1 MNSVLLTRHG
11 KDALVTQP
19 KEAVAQ
25 LRDPVTLSARLL
37 RHFHHSGL
45 SYLLYRYRYLAC
57 FTVIG
62 LASILLEL
70 ALLHFVLPANW
81 SRATACGT
89 AFAVGM
95 LFSFALNA
103 FFNFHVP
110 WKHLKRSFAWFAAI
124 SLLSYTLNMISVQVF
139 HGILGSSYEN
149 LRLASAGILFWVGY
163 RLHRRFTFDS
173 AKNFGL
179 AVYASETEDPWKVFD
194 VVGRNCDHV
203 HVDLIDETMSPVA
216 APVCLEHLRTARHL
230 WPGCP
235 IALHVMSLVPRQ
247 WIEATW
253 NHVDWYLLHIEA
265 EDDLFDLIFQCRL
278 RRKKVGVVWRPGFDP
293 AGLLPYLPHVD
304 FVMVLGI
311 REPGRSGQAMCPEA
325 LDVVATAAALRGRYK
340 YEVMFDGGVK
350 TSNVADIPAR
360 DIVAASAV
368 IHADNPIAAAHM
380 LRSSALFRPH
390 VRFDARPKETSR

>member
-1 MNSVLLTRHG
+1 MDVAAPR
-11 KDALVTQP
+11 TQ
-19 KEAVAQ
+19 ERS
-25 LRDPVTLSARLL
+25 LRARLL
-37 RHFHHSGL
+37 HYFHHSGL

-70 ALLHFVLPANW
+70 ALLRFLVPGTW
-81 SRATACGT
+81 SRAAACGT
-89 AFAVGM
+89 TFVVGM
-95 LFSFALNA
+95 LFSFSLNA

-110 WKHLKRSFAWFAAI
+110 WKYLKRSFAWFAAI
-124 SLLSYTLNMISVQVF
+124 STLSFTLNMVSIHVF
-139 HGILGSSYEN
+139 HGIFGASYEN

-163 RLHRRFTFDS
+163 RLHRRFTFDM

-179 AVYASETEDPWKVFD
+179 AVYASEAEDPWKLFD
-194 VVGRNCDHV
+194 AVGRNCDHV
-203 HVDLIDETMSPVA
+203 HIDLIDETMSPVA
-216 APVCLEHLRTARHL
+216 APVCLAHIRTARLL

-235 IALHVMSLVPRQ
+235 VALHVMSRLPRQ

-253 NHVDWYLLHIEA
+253 DQVDWYLLHIEA
-265 EDDLFDLIFQCRL
+265 EDDLFDLVFQCRL
-278 RRKKVGVVWRPGFDP
+278 RGKKVGVVWRPGFDP

-311 REPGRSGQAMCPEA
+311 REPGRSGQMMCPEA
-325 LDVVATAAALRGRYK
+325 LDVVSTVSSLRGRYK

-360 DIVAASAV
+360 YIVAASAV
-368 IHADNPIAAAHM
+368 VNADNPIAAANM
-380 LRSSALFRPH
+380 LRSAALFHPH
-390 VRFDARPKETSR
+390 VRFGTLKRRKEKTQ